1 MKVSINK
8 DKAIG
13 CFVLSRGLEEDMVYI
28 VLELHIFGSLGEG
41 KWILIPGIFMIKL
54 LWYNFLKIKRQFEY
68 P

>member
-28 VLELHIFGSLGEG
+28 VLELHVFGSLGEG
-41 KWILIPGIFMIKL
+41 K
-54 LWYNFLKIKRQFEY
+54 
-68 P
+68 